1 MRINI
6 ILWGFIMG
14 NVPRINI
21 YLDEEVKKKLKN
33 LANSENRS
41 VSKQIKHMMEYY
53 LDNNK

>member
-1 MRINI
+1 
-6 ILWGFIMG
+6 MG

-21 YLDEEVKKKLKN
+21 YLDEEVKNKLKN